1 MLKGFIVGLG
11 IAGWDLLLTAPAP
24 KWLWQLAGFPSW
36 AFMAALTVAII
47 WLGLLWVAS
56 KRSQSGRS
64 ALAALLENLSDGLK
78 NWAASLCSMCLVM
91 VGAVFLAPA
100 GHLQTALLCGWL
112 CICLALCSHSVS
124 SLAEGVIDY
133 KFHHRA

>member
-11 IAGWDLLLTAPAP
+11 IAGWDLLLTDPVP
-24 KWLWQLAGFPSW
+24 KRLWRLAGPPSW

-56 KRSQSGRS
+56 KRSQSARP

-124 SLAEGVIDY
+124 SLAEGVIDHKY
-133 KFHHRA
+133 RHRA